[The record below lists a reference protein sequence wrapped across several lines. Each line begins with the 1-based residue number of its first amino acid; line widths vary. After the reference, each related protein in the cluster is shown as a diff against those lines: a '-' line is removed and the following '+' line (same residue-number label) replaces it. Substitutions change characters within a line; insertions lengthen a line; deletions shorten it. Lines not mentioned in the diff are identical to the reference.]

1 MRKTTLLVILALTWM
16 VGCSQEPSVPDDAS
30 APPEASAPAQTETQ
44 TKPAAPDATAPEE
57 PAVEPEPAAKPAE
70 PAAPATPAPKVAG
83 DLLVN
88 GGFDRGAD
96 WWSVTP
102 ETLTVERDPEGA
114 HDDAGACARIEVTA
128 SDAPFNLTQWVHDV
142 EPGRTYQLRGLVRI
156 EDLEGDLII
165 QLSTASSE
173 DPAKRTFQDFGPLS
187 GTQGWTSFTLRT
199 VVPDDADT
207 LAVIITSRPDA
218 PAAGLIWVDE
228 FSLVALD
235 EAPEAPVNLLQNG
248 GFEEGPLYHW
258 ENPMELACQADRVN
272 KVRAGNQSLRVDM
285 TGVADSPAYL
295 RQWVKDITPGT
306 TYEVSGWFR
315 SENLPGEVFLIAL
328 VKNSDGSEESAKSY
342 FARRTVDWRKLDLT
356 IEAGDDA
363 EQIAVQVYYT
373 PDPELDN
380 VDRDAEC
387 AFWVD
392 QLRMVPVTE

>member
-1 MRKTTLLVILALTWM
+1 MRKTTVLVILALTWM
-16 VGCSQEPSVPDDAS
+16 VGCSKAPSVPDDAS
-30 APPEASAPAQTETQ
+30 APPESSAPARTETE
-44 TKPAAPDATAPEE
+44 PGAPVATAPDE
-57 PAVEPEPAAKPAE
+57 PAVEPAQRAEPAE
-70 PAAPATPAPKVAG
+70 PAEPAPPAPKVAG

-88 GGFDRGAD
+88 GGFDRGGD
-96 WWSVTP
+96 WWSIAP

-114 HDDAGACARIEVTA
+114 QDDSGGCARIEVTA
-128 SDAPFNLTQWVHDV
+128 SDAPFNVTQWVHDV
-142 EPGRTYQLRGLVRI
+142 EPGRMYQLRGLVRI

-187 GTQGWTSFTLRT
+187 GTQGWTSFALRT

-207 LAVIITSRPDA
+207 LAVIITSRPDT

-235 EAPEAPVNLLQNG
+235 EEPEPSVNLLQNG

-258 ENPMELACQADRVN
+258 ENPAELRCEADRVN
-272 KVRAGNQSLRVDM
+272 KMRAGNQSLRIDM
-285 TGVADSPAYL
+285 TDVADSPAYL

-315 SENLPGEVFLIAL
+315 SENLPGEAFLIAL
-328 VKNSDGSEESAKSY
+328 VKNSDGSEESVKSY

-356 IEAGDDA
+356 IEAGEDA
-363 EQIAVQVYYT
+363 DQIAVQVYYT
-373 PDPELDN
+373 PDPDLDN

>member
-30 APPEASAPAQTETQ
+30 APPEASAPAQTETEPG
-44 TKPAAPDATAPEE
+44 TPDATAPEE
-57 PAVEPEPAAKPAE
+57 TAVEPEPAAE
-70 PAAPATPAPKVAG
+70 PARPAALAGPAPKVAG

-88 GGFDRGAD
+88 GGFDCGGDWWRGAPRSL
-96 WWSVTP
+96 SVQR
-102 ETLTVERDPEGA
+102 EPEGA
-114 HDDAGACARIEVTA
+114 QDDTGGCARIEVTA
-128 SDAPFNLTQWVHDV
+128 SDAPFNVTQWVRDI

-187 GTQGWTSFTLRT
+187 GTQGWTSFALRT

-207 LAVIITSRPDA
+207 LAVIITSHPDA

-228 FSLVALD
+228 FSLTALD
-235 EAPEAPVNLLQNG
+235 EEPQASVNLLQNG

-258 ENPMELACQADRVN
+258 ENPAELACEADRVN
-272 KVRAGNQSLRVDM
+272 KMRAGNQSLRVDM
-285 TGVADSPAYL
+285 TDVADSPVFL

-315 SENLPGEVFLIAL
+315 SENLPGEAFLIAL
-328 VKNSDGSEESAKSY
+328 VKNSDGSQESMKSY

-356 IEAGDDA
+356 VEAGEDA
-363 EQIAVQVYYT
+363 EQISVQVYYA

-380 VDRDAEC
+380 VDRDADC